1 LKGIYHGAPSTALG
15 VSVELTRLQLAD

>member
-15 VSVELTRLQLAD
+15 VSVELTRLQLVD